1 MHVLFEEDGAFKAG
15 TVLADNTSSLQVE
28 TTSGRRV
35 KVKAAHVLLRFAV
48 PAPGEL
54 LERAESESDGLEPEF
69 LWEACP
75 DAEFGFE
82 DLAREY
88 YGRPPQPVEAA
99 ALLLGLH
106 AAPIYF
112 HRKGKGRFRK
122 APPDILKAA
131 LAGLEKKRQQALA
144 IERMA
149 AELKAGTLPPEFP
162 SQLKA
167 LLYKPDRN
175 RLETKALELA
185 CAESGLSSAHLL
197 ARCGAIP
204 SSHDYHFE
212 RFLFEHFPQGT
223 GFGEHEVPEITFSVS
238 AQRQN
243 GHPLPREGG
252 RGDGSQTG
260 KTLEL
265 PLAEVQ
271 AFSIDAA
278 ATTEIDDAF
287 SVTSLAGGGWRIG
300 IHIAAPGLG
309 IAPGSPLDAIARRR
323 LSTVYMPGRKIT
335 MLPEDVVERF
345 TLSAGRDCP
354 ALSLYL
360 DVGPDYAVRGSSSCV
375 ERVPVAANL
384 RHHDIEPVF
393 NEETLAE
400 GGPDFPYRREL
411 TLLWEFAT
419 VLEAGRG
426 KPSANQGVTEY
437 NYYVDWAE
445 PEGRIDIVE
454 RRRGSPL
461 DKLVAEL
468 MIVANARWGKLLAEA
483 QVAAIYRVQAA
494 GKVRMTTAALSH
506 EGLGVDCYAWSSSPL
521 RRYVDL
527 VNQWQLLALLS
538 GAAPPFTARSETLL
552 AAMRD
557 FEIAYAAYA
566 EFQRGMERYWCLRWL
581 QQERVEA
588 TAAGVVRESLVRL
601 ERLPLF
607 LRCPSLPACAPR
619 TRVSVTVSGIDLL
632 AAEAGCRYLTTLAEA
647 ADAEAIDDA
656 DIPE

>member
-1 MHVLFEEDGAFKAG
+1 MNVLFEEDGAFKAG
-15 TVLADNTSSLQVE
+15 AVLADNATSLQVE
-28 TTSGRRV
+28 THTGKRV
-35 KVKAAHVLLRFAV
+35 KVKAASVLLRFAV

-54 LERAESESDGLEPEF
+54 LDRAEAESTGIEPEF
-69 LWEACP
+69 LWEVSP

-82 DLAREY
+82 ELAREY
-88 YGRPPQPVEAA
+88 FGRQPAPVEAA
-99 ALLLGLH
+99 AILLRLH
-106 AAPIYF
+106 AAPIHF

-149 AELKAGTLPPEFP
+149 GELKSGVLPAEFAP
-162 SQLKA
+162 MLKP

-185 CAESGLSSAHLL
+185 CAEAGQSAPHLL

-204 SSHDYHFE
+204 SSHDYHFN

-223 GFGEHEVPEITFSVS
+223 GFGEYQAPQVP
-238 AQRQN
+238 
-243 GHPLPREGG
+243 
-252 RGDGSQTG
+252 DG
-260 KTLEL
+260 L
-265 PLAEVQ
+265 PLAAVQ
-271 AFSIDAA
+271 AFSIDDA

-287 SVTSLAGGGWRIG
+287 SVTPLAEGGWRIG

-309 IAPGSPLDAIARRR
+309 IRPDSALGTMARGR

-335 MLPEDVVERF
+335 MLPEEVVERY
-345 TLSAGRDCP
+345 TLCAGRDCP
-354 ALSLYL
+354 AISLYL
-360 DVGPDYAVRGSSSCV
+360 EVGSDYAVRGSSSRI
-375 ERVPVAANL
+375 ELVPVVANL
-384 RHHDIEPVF
+384 RHHGIEPVF
-393 NEETLAE
+393 NERTLVE
-400 GGPDFPYRREL
+400 GGPEFAYKREL
-411 TLLWEFAT
+411 TLLWEFAS

-426 KPSANQGVTEY
+426 KPSANQQNTEY
-437 NYYVDWAE
+437 SFYVDWTE
-445 PEGRIDIVE
+445 PEGRVDIVE

-468 MIVANARWGKLLAEA
+468 MIVANATWGKLLAEA

-527 VNQWQLLALLS
+527 LNQWQLLAHLS
-538 GAAPPFTARSETLL
+538 GEAPPFTARSEALL
-552 AAMRD
+552 SAMRD
-557 FEIAYAAYA
+557 FEITYAAYA

-581 QQERVEA
+581 QQEGVGET
-588 TAAGVVRESLVRL
+588 TARVVRESLLRL

-607 LRCPSLPACAPR
+607 LRCPSVPACDPR
-619 TRVSVTVSGIDLL
+619 TRVSLTVSAIDLL
-632 AAEAGCRYLTTLAEA
+632 SVEAQCRYMATLGEAE
-647 ADAEAIDDA
+647 DAEGFEDEA
-656 DIPE
+656 IPE